1 MESIECKF
9 YIHLLT
15 YINIHIYILL
25 LTFIKMLY
33 TFYMNLTLIIQSS
46 GDANKILISQITFTA
61 QYLVLDSMHIRS
73 QLHDSGS
80 HVTTSKPFQEPLDT

>member
-25 LTFIKMLY
+25 LTFIKILY
-33 TFYMNLTLIIQSS
+33 TFYMNLTLIQSS
-46 GDANKILISQITFTA
+46 GDANKILISQITFAA
-61 QYLVLDSMHIRS
+61 QYLDSMHIRS

-80 HVTTSKPFQEPLDT
+80 HVTTSKPFQEPRDLNT